1 MNKKNIII
9 GSIIAVLAILLITSF
24 LWNRDVRNK
33 LRIAQH
39 NVETALDSIRYLKD
53 ANGNLYAEK
62 KSFIATISELKE
74 LNTEMY
80 ENIQSLQKK
89 LQKKILAGSDIGVV
103 VVDTIYQD
111 KIIEYTLDSL
121 VNIPFSDQTINAN
134 SLVRIHRDNI
144 RLQQFTY
151 NLDIPLEVYF
161 TKDYQIIARS
171 KNENVTFSKLNSF
184 IDPSIT
190 KYRNRKRWG
199 FGIQAGVGFM
209 PGYDLVRKDLVPAVG
224 PYLGV
229 GISYHIL
236 QW

>member
-39 NVETALDSIRYLKD
+39 NVEAALDSIRYLKD

-121 VNIPFSDQTINAN
+121 VNIPFSDQTRPSMPTASFAYIGTISVCNN
-134 SLVRIHRDNI
+134 SHTTWT
-144 RLQQFTY
+144 F
-151 NLDIPLEVYF
+151 
-161 TKDYQIIARS
+161 RS
-171 KNENVTFSKLNSF
+171 K
-184 IDPSIT
+184 SISQKTIRSSLAVRT
-190 KYRNRKRWG
+190 KT
-199 FGIQAGVGFM
+199 
-209 PGYDLVRKDLVPAVG
+209 
-224 PYLGV
+224 
-229 GISYHIL
+229 
-236 QW
+236 

>member
-39 NVETALDSIRYLKD
+39 NVEAALDSIRYLKD

-103 VVDTIYQD
+103 VGHHLSGQD
-111 KIIEYTLDSL
+111 H
-121 VNIPFSDQTINAN
+121 
-134 SLVRIHRDNI
+134 RIHVRQSGKYPLLRSDHQC
-144 RLQQFTY
+144 QQPRSHTSGQY
-151 NLDIPLEVYF
+151 PSATIHIQLGHS
-161 TKDYQIIARS
+161 ARS
-171 KNENVTFSKLNSF
+171 LFH
-184 IDPSIT
+184 
-190 KYRNRKRWG
+190 KRLSDHRS
-199 FGIQAGVGFM
+199 Q
-209 PGYDLVRKDLVPAVG
+209 
-224 PYLGV
+224 
-229 GISYHIL
+229 
-236 QW
+236 

>member
-121 VNIPFSDQTINAN
+121 VNIPFSDRPSMPTASFAYIGTISVYNN
-134 SLVRIHRDNI
+134 SHTTWT
-144 RLQQFTY
+144 F
-151 NLDIPLEVYF
+151 
-161 TKDYQIIARS
+161 RS
-171 KNENVTFSKLNSF
+171 K
-184 IDPSIT
+184 SISQKTIRSSLAVRT
-190 KYRNRKRWG
+190 K
-199 FGIQAGVGFM
+199 M
-209 PGYDLVRKDLVPAVG
+209 
-224 PYLGV
+224 
-229 GISYHIL
+229 
-236 QW
+236 

>member
-39 NVETALDSIRYLKD
+39 NVEAALDSIRYLKD

-89 LQKKILAGSDIGVV
+89 LQKKVQQKAQKKPPPPQKRS
-103 VVDTIYQD
+103 
-111 KIIEYTLDSL
+111 
-121 VNIPFSDQTINAN
+121 AN
-134 SLVRIHRDNI
+134 TSSATR
-144 RLQQFTY
+144 Q
-151 NLDIPLEVYF
+151 
-161 TKDYQIIARS
+161 
-171 KNENVTFSKLNSF
+171 
-184 IDPSIT
+184 
-190 KYRNRKRWG
+190 
-199 FGIQAGVGFM
+199 
-209 PGYDLVRKDLVPAVG
+209 
-224 PYLGV
+224 
-229 GISYHIL
+229 
-236 QW
+236 

>member
-39 NVETALDSIRYLKD
+39 NVEAALDSIRYLKD

-89 LQKKILAGSDIGVV
+89 LQKKILAGSDIGSRSGHHLSG
-103 VVDTIYQD
+103 QD
-111 KIIEYTLDSL
+111 H
-121 VNIPFSDQTINAN
+121 
-134 SLVRIHRDNI
+134 RIHVRQSGKYPLLRSDHQC
-144 RLQQFTY
+144 QQPRSHTSGQY
-151 NLDIPLEVYF
+151 PSATIHIQLGHS
-161 TKDYQIIARS
+161 ARS
-171 KNENVTFSKLNSF
+171 LFH
-184 IDPSIT
+184 
-190 KYRNRKRWG
+190 KRLSDHRS
-199 FGIQAGVGFM
+199 Q
-209 PGYDLVRKDLVPAVG
+209 
-224 PYLGV
+224 
-229 GISYHIL
+229 
-236 QW
+236 

>member
-39 NVETALDSIRYLKD
+39 NVEAALDSIRYLKD

-134 SLVRIHRDNI
+134 QPRSHTSGQYPSATIHI
-144 RLQQFTY
+144 QLGHS
-151 NLDIPLEVYF
+151 
-161 TKDYQIIARS
+161 ARS
-171 KNENVTFSKLNSF
+171 LFH
-184 IDPSIT
+184 
-190 KYRNRKRWG
+190 KRLSDHRS
-199 FGIQAGVGFM
+199 Q
-209 PGYDLVRKDLVPAVG
+209 
-224 PYLGV
+224 
-229 GISYHIL
+229 
-236 QW
+236 

>member
-39 NVETALDSIRYLKD
+39 NVEAALDSIRYLKD

-89 LQKKILAGSDIGVV
+89 LQKKITGRLRYRRSRSGHHLSG
-103 VVDTIYQD
+103 QD
-111 KIIEYTLDSL
+111 H
-121 VNIPFSDQTINAN
+121 
-134 SLVRIHRDNI
+134 RIHVRQSGKYPLLRSDHQC
-144 RLQQFTY
+144 QQPRSHTSGQY
-151 NLDIPLEVYF
+151 PSATIHIQLGHS
-161 TKDYQIIARS
+161 ARS
-171 KNENVTFSKLNSF
+171 LFH
-184 IDPSIT
+184 
-190 KYRNRKRWG
+190 KRLSDHRS
-199 FGIQAGVGFM
+199 Q
-209 PGYDLVRKDLVPAVG
+209 
-224 PYLGV
+224 
-229 GISYHIL
+229 
-236 QW
+236 